1 MTDSAAGAT
10 AFATGVRTY
19 NGAVSVDVDGNPVTT
34 LLEHAKDLRKAT
46 GLVTTAQV
54 TDATPAAFGSHV
66 PDRGDQSEIAR
77 QFIEV
82 TKPDV
87 ILGGGEDWWYP
98 VGDPGAYPD
107 DPADRGPRRA
117 RAPSATSSQR
127 AEGVGYD
134 YVEHARGARR
144 DPVGPGPRAV
154 RQRGDVRAGPEG
166 QGDEYAPVVPLTTM
180 TAKAL
185 DILSRD
191 RHGFF
196 LVVEEEAIDE
206 MAHNNNAAR
215 TIQAGQAL
223 DATVALVREYVAK
236 HRDTLV
242 VVVGDHETGGLAIE
256 NVDREDESGD
266 PASTDPGVV
275 QSLED
280 GPFPIAN
287 SDLEFTVDWTTGG
300 HTGAATPLTAEGPRA
315 ERLARAQDNTDVF
328 TVVLE
333 AMRDGADGATRRGR
347 PSRRPRPRHSSPAS
361 RYSTSEPATATFRLA
376 PVPTI
381 GISTTCVEQAERL
394 GRDAGLLVAEH
405 HTVRRRAAGRSPSRI
420 ASSASSTPTI
430 AEPRARWVEPP
441 DPVAGPVHAGGRRSV
456 LPRSSASGTHG
467 RRGTARHAPTA
478 SHVRRRVPRLTPCS
492 GHRGAT
498 TRWSQQP
505 WARPRRSWRRSLRV
519 RTRTCGPLMDG

>member
-1 MTDSAAGAT
+1 MLNSRQAWLGAGSAAVLAAGLTTTGIAGGGDRDERDHGRGGDRAVAKNVIFMVGDGLSLAARDATRLATVGKDGQLEMDSLRYAGWTHTDSLDPEDAVTDSAAGAT
-10 AFATGVRTY
+10 AFAAGVLTY
-19 NGAVSVDVDGNPVTT
+19 NGAVSVDVNGNPVKT

-66 PDRGDQSEIAR
+66 PDRGTQTEIAR
-77 QFIEV
+77 QFLEL

-107 DPADRGPRRA
+107 DPADPR
-117 RAPSATSSQR
+117 PEVSKSTIGNLVER
-127 AEGVGYD
+127 AEGLGYD
-134 YVEHARGARR
+134 YVST
-144 DPVGPGPRAV
+144 PGELAATRSDKVLGLFANEEMFE
-154 RQRGDVRAGPEG
+154 QFPEG
-166 QGDEYAPVVPLTTM
+166 QGDEYSPVVPLTTM

-191 RHGFF
+191 RQGFF
-196 LVVEEEAIDE
+196 LLVEEEAIDE
-206 MAHNNNAAR
+206 FAHNNNAER

-236 HRDTLV
+236 HKDTLV

-256 NVDREDESGD
+256 NVDPDDESGD
-266 PASTDPGVV
+266 TASTDPGVT

-328 TVVLE
+328 TVVLD
-333 AMRDGADGATRRGR
+333 AMR
-347 PSRRPRPRHSSPAS
+347 
-361 RYSTSEPATATFRLA
+361 
-376 PVPTI
+376 
-381 GISTTCVEQAERL
+381 
-394 GRDAGLLVAEH
+394 
-405 HTVRRRAAGRSPSRI
+405 
-420 ASSASSTPTI
+420 
-430 AEPRARWVEPP
+430 
-441 DPVAGPVHAGGRRSV
+441 GRR
-456 LPRSSASGTHG
+456 
-467 RRGTARHAPTA
+467 
-478 SHVRRRVPRLTPCS
+478 
-492 GHRGAT
+492 
-498 TRWSQQP
+498 
-505 WARPRRSWRRSLRV
+505 
-519 RTRTCGPLMDG
+519 